1 METKGLRESEG
12 WFVIGLQTALLFPF
26 VKSKLLNKTAWK
38 DFISS
43 SFPPAAWD

>member
-1 METKGLRESEG
+1 MEAQGLKGSEER
-12 WFVIGLQTALLFPF
+12 FVIGLQTALLFPF
-26 VKSKLLNKTAWK
+26 VKSKLVNETAWE